1 MPVKTAQYC
10 FVFFPENPT
19 GNRHDK
25 NNKSAQPSQEG
36 ELLFTRAPHDGDR
49 TSAIVSRPVDS
60 RKYFLLKKKSYLS
73 SLTQHCL
80 FTNFTVV
87 PVRSNRDLKQKR
99 TATPA
104 SGGKKNISS

>member
-1 MPVKTAQYC
+1 MLFKTVQYC

-60 RKYFLLKKKSYLS
+60 KK
-73 SLTQHCL
+73 CL
-80 FTNFTVV
+80 F
-87 PVRSNRDLKQKR
+87 
-99 TATPA
+99 A
-104 SGGKKNISS
+104 KKNHT